1 MGGRV
6 LNDKLA
12 DTRNA
17 PRRRGWLSLMS
28 AWLLSACVTI
38 NVYFPAAAAEK
49 AADRII
55 EDVWG
60 SGDKTEP
67 SSNKRSA
74 VTTPE
79 GSSEPRARSLP
90 RVPAVLLAAAG
101 SVLDFMVPPASAQ
114 ADLNISTP
122 AIRQLTQSMEAR
134 HAQLKKYYDA
144 GAVGLMRDGLIGV
157 RDQNLIP
164 LPERNGAR
172 KLVSDEN
179 ADRSNLYREIATAN
193 SHPEWEPD
201 IRSTFAE
208 RWVSKAAS
216 GWYYQ
221 DANGAWKA
229 K

>member
-1 MGGRV
+1 MSRYFPLQVAALG
-6 LNDKLA
+6 LA
-12 DTRNA
+12 
-17 PRRRGWLSLMS
+17 
-28 AWLLSACVTI
+28 LSACVTI

-60 SGDKTEP
+60 GGGKQEDASKPAD
-67 SSNKRSA
+67 KRSS
-74 VTTPE
+74 VTAPDESTP
-79 GSSEPRARSLP
+79 PRTRTLP
-90 RVPAVLLAAAG
+90 RVPKVLLAAAG
-101 SVLDFMVPPASAQ
+101 SALDFLVAPANAQ

-122 AIRQLTQSMEAR
+122 AVRQLTQSMEAR

-144 GAVGLMRDGLIGV
+144 GAVGLMHDGLIGV

-164 LPERNGAR
+164 LPERNAAR
-172 KLVSDEN
+172 KLVADEN
-179 ADRSNLYREIATAN
+179 ADRANLYREIATAN
-193 SHPEWEPD
+193 GHPEWEPD

-208 RWVSKAAS
+208 RWVSKAAG

-221 DANGAWKA
+221 DGNGAWKR